1 MDKKK
6 SQTERLYELLREGFP
21 VRTDQIVKTIYGDGN
36 TLARVGARIWDIQKK
51 YGVKIEGYH
60 DKENPAL
67 YWYKLKQ
74 ENVIMSASEEE
85 KRTIASTENREATQE
100 VCRTSETQ
108 STGTGQFHLS
118 VLF

>member
-6 SQTERLYELLREGFP
+6 SQTERLYELLMEGFP
-21 VRTDQIVKTIYGDGN
+21 VRTDQIVKTIYGEGN

-74 ENVIMSASEEE
+74 ENVIMSADD
-85 KRTIASTENREATQE
+85 NRESKEISLGNNQQ
-100 VCRTSETQ
+100 VYPSEGFQ
-108 STGTGQFHLS
+108 LS
-118 VLF
+118 RLL